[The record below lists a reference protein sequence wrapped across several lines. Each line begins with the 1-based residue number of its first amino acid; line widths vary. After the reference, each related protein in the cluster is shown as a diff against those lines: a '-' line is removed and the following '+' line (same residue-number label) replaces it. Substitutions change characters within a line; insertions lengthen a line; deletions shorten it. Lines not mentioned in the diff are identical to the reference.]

1 MEEPQLL
8 KAHGFPLPFHLE
20 TQEVIEVSPGYK
32 LIRDREQISVT
43 LGDEMFNRKKHLESH
58 ILNKVKFS
66 R

>member
-8 KAHGFPLPFHLE
+8 KAHSFSPAFHLE
-20 TQEVIEVSPGYK
+20 TQEVIDVSPGYK
-32 LIRDREQISVT
+32 LIRNREQISVT
-43 LGDEMFNRKKHLESH
+43 LGDEMFSRKKHLESD